1 MSNIEKP
8 VYLEEKLEEIQD
20 SGRLEYRSK
29 SLPTWCPGC
38 GYFAIVEGMTTAM
51 NNLSIDP
58 DETVVVSGIGCASR
72 FPFFVNTYGFHT
84 LHGRALPVAT
94 GIKVANED
102 LTVIAIGG
110 DGDAFAIGGA
120 HIPHAARRNVD
131 MTYILF
137 DNGIYG
143 LTKGQ
148 TSPTSVLDFQTPTSP
163 FGNHDVPLN
172 PLMMLL
178 SYSASWIGQAYA
190 GHPHHM
196 AELIEQA
203 LAHRGFSY
211 LHVLSPCVTF
221 DKTTMTY
228 KNLDMS
234 VRALPLDHDTGDLMA
249 AMAQARKTTAPGLGC
264 YFEESRPTLGDG
276 LNDIAL
282 CAQSKCKGGK
292 VAKAKKSRTKKAAKA
307 PPRRAAE

>member
-29 SLPTWCPGC
+29 TLPTWCPGC
-38 GYFAIVEGMTTAM
+38 GYFSIVEGMTAAM

-58 DETVVVSGIGCASR
+58 DETVVISGIGCSSR

-94 GIKVANED
+94 GIKVANEN
-102 LTVIAIGG
+102 LTVVVVGG

-148 TSPTSVLDFQTPTSP
+148 TSPTSVLGFQTPTSP
-163 FGNHDVPLN
+163 FENHDAPLN

-178 SYSASWIGQAYA
+178 SYGAGWVGQAYA

-196 AELIEQA
+196 AGMIEQA
-203 LAHRGFSY
+203 MAHRGFSY

-221 DKTTMTY
+221 DKTTKTY
-228 KNLDMS
+228 KNLNMS
-234 VRALPLDHDTGDLMA
+234 VRALPDDHDSSDFMA
-249 AMAQARKTTAPGLGC
+249 AMAQARNTEAPALGC
-264 YFEESRPTLGDG
+264 YFEEQRPTLGDG
-276 LNDIAL
+276 LDDISLRAHDT
-282 CAQSKCKGGK
+282 GGK
-292 VAKAKKSRTKKAAKA
+292 PAKPKKSSRKNN
-307 PPRRAAE
+307 RHRNRES

>member
-20 SGRLEYRSK
+20 SGRLGYRSK

-38 GYFAIVEGMTTAM
+38 GYFSIVEGMTSAL
-51 NNLSIDP
+51 NNLAIDP

-72 FPFFVNTYGFHT
+72 FPFFVNTYGFHS

-94 GIKVANED
+94 GIKTANDD
-102 LTVIAIGG
+102 LTVIVVGG
-110 DGDAFAIGGA
+110 DGDGFAIGGA

-131 MTYILF
+131 LTYILF

-148 TSPTSVLDFQTPTSP
+148 TSPTSILGFKTTTSP
-163 FGNHDVPLN
+163 FENHDVPLN

-178 SYSASWIGQAYA
+178 SYGASWVGQAYA
-190 GHPHHM
+190 GNPHHM
-196 AELIEQA
+196 AGMIEQA
-203 LAHRGFSY
+203 LAHKGFSY

-221 DKTTMTY
+221 DKTAKTY
-228 KNLDMS
+228 QNLGMS
-234 VRALPLDHDTGDLMA
+234 VRALPDKHDTGDLMA
-249 AMAQARKTTAPGLGC
+249 AMALARMTDTPAIGC
-264 YFEESRPTLGDG
+264 YYDSPRPTLGEG
-276 LNDIAL
+276 LDDIAAR
-282 CAQSKCKGGK
+282 AQGIDLKPAKPIK
-292 VAKAKKSRTKKAAKA
+292 AKAKKSQKA
-307 PPRRAAE
+307 PRRRAAE